1 MPSQDPKLLE
11 ISRLKTKLLEVE
23 TQLKEEKKTANRL
36 REVSE
41 KKNEQVNIVDA
52 EITAE
57 MERFRWKREE
67 AIFLMR
73 TTEEESK
80 ARVKAMKQQEK
91 EILQQI
97 ADFDLQTNEN
107 NKLTARLKTLSL
119 EYRTTTKDQIE
130 ERNSRT
136 KKNFETRMAME
147 EIMRK
152 MVRNVDSSYERDAVG
167 FLLTLSNCLMQLICI
182 KIEIDYQ
189 NAKGSQSSEC

>member
-1 MPSQDPKLLE
+1 M
-11 ISRLKTKLLEVE
+11 
-23 TQLKEEKKTANRL
+23 QLKEEKKTANRL

-67 AIFLMR
+67 ALFLMR
-73 TTEEESK
+73 TSEEESK
-80 ARVKAMKQQEK
+80 ARVKAMKEQEK

-107 NKLTARLKTLSL
+107 QKLTARLKALSL
-119 EYRTTTKDQIE
+119 EYRTTTKNQLE

-152 MVRNVDSSYERDAVG
+152 MVRNVDSSYEHDAVR
-167 FLLTLSNCLMQLICI
+167 FTLSLRCLTLPILIIWRDRNRSLKCRKRPI
-182 KIEIDYQ
+182 KPMLKMIKSIENSTFGRPKQ
-189 NAKGSQSSEC
+189 RR